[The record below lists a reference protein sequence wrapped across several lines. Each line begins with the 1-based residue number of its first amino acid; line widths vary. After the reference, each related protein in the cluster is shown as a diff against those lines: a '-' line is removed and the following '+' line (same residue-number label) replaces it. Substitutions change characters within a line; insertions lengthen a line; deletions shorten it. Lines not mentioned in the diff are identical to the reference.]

1 VSYRCGIGDGMRRLG
16 FEPGEPRITC
26 DGCGV
31 VKLART
37 KTGGPPMWLLN
48 RKAPPG
54 WKLIRHE
61 DDTRTDYCPQCKGSG
76 L

>member
-1 VSYRCGIGDGMRRLG
+1 MTYRTAMGPGMAALGIPEGPAHIR
-16 FEPGEPRITC
+16 C
-26 DGCGV
+26 DGCGE

-37 KTGGPPMWLLN
+37 KTGGPPMWLLK

-61 DDTRTDYCPQCKGSG
+61 DETRTDYCPRCK
-76 L
+76 